1 MAARPTWKGYLK
13 ISLVNI
19 PVRVFPATD
28 SAATISFN
36 QLHAEC
42 QTRIQQKRWC
52 PKCEREVPISEVAK
66 GFEFEK
72 GRYVVMDDEDMAKV
86 RPESTR
92 VIDLVQ
98 FTDAAAID
106 PIYFE
111 RPYYLAPDGQMACE
125 SFAVIREGMKGKAGI
140 GKLALYG
147 REYLVAV
154 QPKDKGL
161 MMYTMR
167 RSAEIRSMST
177 IEELEGVPAKV
188 KPDEIKLAK
197 QVISNFEGELDL
209 ADYKDAYQEELQ
221 RIIDA
226 KIAGE
231 DVVASEEQAPPKVV
245 NLMDALR
252 QSLDRVS
259 TGKKKAAKVLG
270 RRSLGESGRR
280 AGARREGRRPCQEAR
295 ARLTPG
301 ELIEDLL
308 ADVAGRRPRPGADG
322 EGRGVAA
329 AHAHAP
335 AIGLTVGGDRQR
347 RIADAELAQSLLRN
361 PFQIQRLH
369 GITRLYQLGSEVGQS
384 TFAAAPLRW
393 TLRGAC
399 PTKLTF

>member
-1 MAARPTWKGYLK
+1 MAARPTWKGFLK

-36 QLHAEC
+36 QLHGEC

-72 GRYVVMDDEDMAKV
+72 GRYVVMDEDDMAKV

-98 FTDAAAID
+98 FTEVDAID
-106 PIYFE
+106 PIYIE
-111 RPYYLAPDGQMACE
+111 RPYYLAPDGQMSQQA
-125 SFAVIREGMKGKAGI
+125 FAVIREGMRGKAGI

-154 QPKDKGL
+154 QPKEKGL
-161 MMYTMR
+161 VMYTMR
-167 RSAEIRSMST
+167 RANEIRSMAA
-177 IEELEGVPAKV
+177 IDELEGVPEKV

-209 ADYKDAYQEELQ
+209 AEYRDAYQEELQ

-231 DVVASEEQAPPKVV
+231 EVVATEEKTPPKVV

-252 QSLDRVS
+252 QSLDRLS
-259 TGKKKAAKVLG
+259 TAKKKPVKVETEKPAKAAPRKKAA
-270 RRSLGESGRR
+270 
-280 AGARREGRRPCQEAR
+280 AR
-295 ARLTPG
+295 
-301 ELIEDLL
+301 
-308 ADVAGRRPRPGADG
+308 
-322 EGRGVAA
+322 
-329 AHAHAP
+329 
-335 AIGLTVGGDRQR
+335 
-347 RIADAELAQSLLRN
+347 
-361 PFQIQRLH
+361 
-369 GITRLYQLGSEVGQS
+369 
-384 TFAAAPLRW
+384 
-393 TLRGAC
+393 
-399 PTKLTF
+399 